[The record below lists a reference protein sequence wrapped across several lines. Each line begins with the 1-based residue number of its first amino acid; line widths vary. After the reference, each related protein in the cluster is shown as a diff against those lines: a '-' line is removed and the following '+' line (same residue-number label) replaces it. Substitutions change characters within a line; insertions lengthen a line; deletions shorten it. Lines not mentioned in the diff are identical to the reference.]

1 MIDKLRKFKV
11 ILNFCVKINDHFPP
25 IIKVNMSILI
35 KKFHLNIIRVKIYPN
50 QIKYVIIEH
59 VLPQLNG
66 HQVHLLV
73 TKPGLQLTLRSY
85 FPMLFTYSKRINREA
100 HHCTL

>member
-1 MIDKLRKFKV
+1 MATLSEEHAKRVSQFKGW
-11 ILNFCVKINDHFPP
+11 
-25 IIKVNMSILI
+25 
-35 KKFHLNIIRVKIYPN
+35 RVLGVERGHAWVVAQTARAKA
-50 QIKYVIIEH
+50 
-59 VLPQLNG
+59 VLGGG

-100 HHCTL
+100 HHCTLHTLNQGLLKLY